1 MHSRNPNPTPSLELE
16 DFHYDLPQSFIA
28 TRPVTP
34 RDSSRLMVLDRA
46 AQSIQHFAFGSLP
59 SFLDE
64 GDCVVLNDT
73 KVMPCRLQASRPE
86 TGGKVELLFVRRRGA
101 GLWEA
106 LVRPGRRM
114 KQGTQLAL
122 NGGGRT
128 EFVERVSG
136 STFLFRVSEPFEEY
150 MESWGE
156 MPIPPYMKRHAD
168 VEDRDDYQTVYA
180 RAVGSCAAPTAGL
193 HFTKETFRKLEAR
206 GVEISKVL
214 LHVGPGTFNPLQ
226 PGPIAGQTLDPEYF
240 EVTAETCQAVNRTRG
255 RGGRVFAVGTTTAR
269 TLETLAD
276 LAAGGDAAGKPRGAG
291 APDAGAG
298 RNERVGGTAPGLA
311 PAEGWAEKFIYPPY
325 DFKVVDALIT
335 NFHLP
340 GSSVMLLTSAFA
352 GREFL
357 LSAYEEA
364 KRTGYRFYSYGDS
377 MLIV

>member
-1 MHSRNPNPTPSLELE
+1 MHSRNPNPTPGLTLE

-28 TRPVTP
+28 TRPVAP

-46 AQSIQHFAFGSLP
+46 AQSIEHFTFASLP

-73 KVMPCRLQASRPE
+73 KVMPCRLQAARQE
-86 TGGKVELLFVRRRGA
+86 TGGKVELLFVRRRGE

-106 LVRPGRRM
+106 LVKPGRRM
-114 KQGTQLAL
+114 KQGAQLAL
-122 NGGGRT
+122 NGGGCA
-128 EFVERVSG
+128 EFIERVTG

-156 MPIPPYMKRHAD
+156 MPIPPYMKRQAD
-168 VEDRDDYQTVYA
+168 VGDRDDYQTVYA
-180 RAVGSCAAPTAGL
+180 RAAGSCAAPTAGL
-193 HFTKETFRKLEAR
+193 HFTRETFRKLEAR
-206 GVEISKVL
+206 GVEISRVL
-214 LHVGPGTFNPLQ
+214 LHVGPGTFRPLK

-240 EVTAETCQAVNRTRG
+240 EVTAETCQVVNRTRG
-255 RGGRVFAVGTTTAR
+255 RGGRVFAVGTTTTR

-276 LAAGGDAAGKPRGAG
+276 LSAG
-291 APDAGAG
+291 AVNHLGAADTTPSL
-298 RNERVGGTAPGLA
+298 V
-311 PAEGWAEKFIYPPY
+311 PAKGWAEKFIYPPY
-325 DFKVVDALIT
+325 DFKAVDALIT

-340 GSSVMLLTSAFA
+340 GSSVMLLTCAFA
-352 GREFL
+352 GREL
-357 LSAYEEA
+357 VLSAYEEA

>member
-1 MHSRNPNPTPSLELE
+1 MHGRSHDPNAGLTLE

-28 TRPVTP
+28 KRPVAP

-46 AQSIQHFAFGSLP
+46 ARSIEHLAFSSIP

-73 KVMPCRLQASRPE
+73 KVMPCRLQAARQD
-86 TGGKVELLFVRRRGA
+86 TGGRVELLFVRRRGE

-106 LVRPGRRM
+106 LVKPGRRM
-114 KQGTQLAL
+114 KQGARLVM
-122 NGGGRT
+122 NGGGIAA
-128 EFVERVSG
+128 FIERVQG
-136 STFLFRVSEPFEEY
+136 STFLFRVKEPFEGY

-156 MPIPPYMKRHAD
+156 MPIPPYMKRRAD

-180 RAVGSCAAPTAGL
+180 RTAGSCAAPTAGL
-193 HFTKETFRKLEAR
+193 HFTRETFQKLEAK
-206 GVEISKVL
+206 GVEIAKVL
-214 LHVGPGTFNPLQ
+214 LHVGPGTFRPLK

-240 EVTAETCQAVNRTRG
+240 EVTTDACQAINRTRG

-276 LAAGGDAAGKPRGAG
+276 LSVANSTEGARVNLPGPGEGCEMTTRAA
-291 APDAGAG
+291 
-298 RNERVGGTAPGLA
+298 ETAPGLV
-311 PAEGWAEKFIYPPY
+311 PAKGWAEKFIYPPY
-325 DFKVVDALIT
+325 DFRVVDALIT

-340 GSSVMLLTSAFA
+340 GSSVMLLTCAFA
-352 GREFL
+352 GREL
-357 LSAYEEA
+357 ILSAYEEA

>member
-1 MHSRNPNPTPSLELE
+1 
-16 DFHYDLPQSFIA
+16 
-28 TRPVTP
+28 
-34 RDSSRLMVLDRA
+34 MVLDRA
-46 AQSIQHFAFGSLP
+46 AQNIGHFTFASLP

-73 KVMPCRLQASRPE
+73 KVMPCRLQAARQE
-86 TGGKVELLFVRRRGA
+86 TGGKLELLFVRRRGE

-106 LVRPGRRM
+106 LVKPGRRM
-114 KQGTQLAL
+114 KQGTRLVM
-122 NGGGRT
+122 NGGGSA
-128 EFVERVSG
+128 EFIERVSG
-136 STFLFRVSEPFEEY
+136 STFLFRVSEPLEEY

-168 VEDRDDYQTVYA
+168 AGDRGDYQTVYA
-180 RAVGSCAAPTAGL
+180 KTAGSCAAPTAGL
-193 HFTKETFRKLEAR
+193 HFTRETFQKLEAR
-206 GVEISKVL
+206 GIEISKVL
-214 LHVGPGTFNPLQ
+214 LHVGPGTFKPLKS
-226 PGPIAGQTLDPEYF
+226 GPIVGQTLDPEYF

-276 LAAGGDAAGKPRGAG
+276 LS
-291 APDAGAG
+291 AGAG
-298 RNERVGGTAPGLA
+298 ENAIGATTPGSGDRLGAGGQSGRGAAESPPSLV
-311 PAEGWAEKFIYPPY
+311 PARGWAEKFIYPPY

-340 GSSVMLLTSAFA
+340 GSSVMLLTCAFA
-352 GREFL
+352 GREL
-357 LSAYEEA
+357 ILSAYEEA